1 MKTRTHKV
9 TTAKSTTS
17 AVNATS
23 VTETRPDTSDRPNSE
38 DNLKYRGTM
47 LNQRPM
53 TIKAH
58 TSVRVAKRLDR
69 DVRFNDL
76 CVAAAKAK
84 TITIVGQ
91 FTEDASGRVLSSM
104 TPEVWVSR
112 EEYETLRKSGSPPV
126 PARQL

>member
-9 TTAKSTTS
+9 TAAKSTTPAARS
-17 AVNATS
+17 PS

-58 TSVRVAKRLDR
+58 TSVRVTKRLDP
-69 DVRFNDL
+69 DVRFNAL

-84 TITIVGQ
+84 TVTIVGQ
-91 FTEDASGRVLSSM
+91 FTEDASGKSLSSM

-112 EEYETLRKSGSPPV
+112 DEYETLRKSGSLTV
-126 PARQL
+126 TGV